1 MLCMLENAEEMFAPG
16 EKRRAIDEALRS
28 IARKIEKGE

>member
-1 MLCMLENAEEMFAPG
+1 MLCMLENAEKLFAPG

-28 IARKIEKGE
+28 IAGKMEEGE